1 MSTTQGPELHLDVYV
16 SGQYD
21 PLQLLDVSTS
31 KGHELQMNIPRRQ
44 KPVLLRDLSTLH
56 RPVLLT
62 KVPSHW
68 VLSFTWTCLHYR
80 GLCCTWNY
88 LWSIGAWAAHR
99 LVCTKK
105 LPNILSRLQQ
115 VQVKLQHAQTGSKM
129 SACNMLED
137 AATYSA
143 APRLNRLQYV
153 LLQNARTGGKMS
165 GCNMLEQAAILC
177 CTL

>member
-1 MSTTQGPELHLDVYV
+1 MCASWTCLQHRGLSCTWTCTCPDNMTLCSFWMYLHQRDMSCRWTYLDDRSLYCF
-16 SGQYD
+16 
-21 PLQLLDVSTS
+21 
-31 KGHELQMNIPRRQ
+31 
-44 KPVLLRDLSTLH
+44 

-68 VLSFTWTCLHYR
+68 ALSFTWTCLHYR

>member
-1 MSTTQGPELHLDVYV
+1 
-16 SGQYD
+16 
-21 PLQLLDVSTS
+21 
-31 KGHELQMNIPRRQ
+31 
-44 KPVLLRDLSTLH
+44 
-56 RPVLLT
+56 
-62 KVPSHW
+62 
-68 VLSFTWTCLHYR
+68 
-80 GLCCTWNY
+80 
-88 LWSIGAWAAHR
+88 
-99 LVCTKK
+99 
-105 LPNILSRLQQ
+105 
-115 VQVKLQHAQTGSKM
+115 M